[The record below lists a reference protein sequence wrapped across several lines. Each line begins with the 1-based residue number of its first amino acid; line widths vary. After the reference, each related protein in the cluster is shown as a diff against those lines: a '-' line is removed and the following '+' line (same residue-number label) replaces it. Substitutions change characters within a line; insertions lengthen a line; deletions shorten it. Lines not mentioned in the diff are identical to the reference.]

1 MKKKILYIVVL
12 LVVLIAGGLIY
23 DYVIKQRSNSGRVK
37 IVSSPSAGVFID
49 NVAVGKTPFEQK
61 MDAGTYVVKLIPEGV
76 AEDTVSWQGEVT
88 VHKNSL
94 TYINRELGSADLTSA
109 GEIFTVLRMQTKP
122 SDKNVGEIKV
132 ETEPPG
138 AIVYLNN
145 DEKGVSP
152 MVLQDVPKGDHEIS
166 VFLPGFFRRT
176 SKVNVDGGYSTITDF
191 KLALDQTQK
200 SIEEIQRE
208 KAKAEQ
214 QKAREASESAQ
225 VAGESTAS
233 AQTAEIDGDAVTI
246 LDTPTGWLRVRSA
259 ASVDSEEVTRINPD
273 EVYELLEED
282 GDWYKIKI
290 DDDTEGWI
298 ASEYA
303 EKKEN

>member
-12 LVVLIAGGLIY
+12 LVVLVAGGLIY
-23 DYVIKQRSNSGRVK
+23 DYVIKQRSNSGRIK

-61 MDAGTYVVKLIPEGV
+61 MDAGTYVLKLIPEGV

-88 VHKNSL
+88 IHKNSL

-109 GEIFTVLRMQTKP
+109 GETFTVLKMEVKP
-122 SDKNVGEIKV
+122 TDLNAGEILV
-132 ETEPPG
+132 ETDPPG
-138 AIVYLNN
+138 AIVYLDN

-152 MVLQDVPKGDHEIS
+152 MVLQEVPKGDHEIS

-176 SKVNVDGGYSTITDF
+176 NKVNVDGGYRTITNF

-208 KAKAEQ
+208 KARAEQ
-214 QKAREASESAQ
+214 AKAREASGSAE
-225 VAGESTAS
+225 VAGEATEA
-233 AQTAEIDGDAVTI
+233 ADLAAIDGDSVTI
-246 LDTPTGWLRVRSA
+246 LETPTGWLRVRSD

-273 EVYELLEED
+273 ERYELLEED
-282 GDWYKIKI
+282 GSWYKIKI
-290 DDDTEGWI
+290 DDETEGWI
-298 ASEYA
+298 SSEYA
-303 EKKEN
+303 EKN